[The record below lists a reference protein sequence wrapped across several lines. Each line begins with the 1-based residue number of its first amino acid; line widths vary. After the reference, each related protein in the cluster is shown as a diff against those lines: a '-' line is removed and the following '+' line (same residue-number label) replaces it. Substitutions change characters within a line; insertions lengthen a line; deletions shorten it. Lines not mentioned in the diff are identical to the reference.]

1 MLPHLLPAHY
11 GTADQINALVKA
23 KNVNWEAMNPRFF
36 QSPEEVLLRAENKLF
51 RVNLALFL
59 KLAKG
64 FAGLMKGLVNLPC
77 ANFDQLGTEV
87 EPIYIPVK
95 ARELEV
101 YIDWMKLPNW
111 DRHAFTESQL
121 LDVFYVGSLL
131 ISQPATDW
139 VLEELEK
146 RQLTSARK
154 LGIALQFGIYRWVE
168 PAVND
173 LFSRPAFMYTEEERE
188 GMGYQAVSIL
198 SIAQLRLLTE
208 RVRRSTI
215 PPPVNLGFGAVECR
229 YHGGEHDKS
238 HCARVWDTLW
248 FLEIGKKLCHPV
260 NPMPFA
266 EVVGF
271 VQGLAFEGVT
281 PQCRDMG
288 IDNLNVAFGDIDSSV
303 RNSVIAKMVA
313 LLPMSAYSS

>member
-1 MLPHLLPAHY
+1 MQLIY
-11 GTADQINALVKA
+11 FSK
-23 KNVNWEAMNPRFF
+23 
-36 QSPEEVLLRAENKLF
+36 AENKLF

-64 FAGLMKGLVNLPC
+64 FAGLMKGLANLPC

-101 YIDWMKLPNW
+101 YVDWMKLPLVLNRSVLLGFALKTTFVSNW
-111 DRHAFTESQL
+111 DRHTFTESQL

-146 RQLTSARK
+146 LQLTSARK
-154 LGIALQFGIYRWVE
+154 LGIALQLGIYRWVE

-198 SIAQLRLLTE
+198 AIAQLRLLTE
-208 RVRRSTI
+208 RVRRSTV

-238 HCARVWDTLW
+238 HCARFWDTLW

-303 RNSVIAKMVA
+303 RNSVIAKVVA